1 MKVKQKQKSRLV
13 LHLVIVY
20 LVANVLLFLFD
31 PYASSWHYGSH
42 DPAPIEVMTPADSDM
57 SISDITKILDSID
70 LAYGA
75 REPTQLE
82 QFWRTGEKLTQVV
95 FLPSS
100 IALIMKGF
108 FGYMG
113 PANSQ
118 QMAFTLSVKQRYNH
132 LAQLAV
138 NKGME
143 KDGFLFEED
152 LSLSK
157 NNGRPFA
164 SLRTAENSVI
174 AK

>member
-1 MKVKQKQKSRLV
+1 MKVKQNQKSRFV
-13 LHLVIVY
+13 MYLVIGY
-20 LVANVLLFLFD
+20 LVVNVLLFLFD
-31 PYASSWHYGSH
+31 PYSSRWHYGSH
-42 DPAPIEVMTPADSDM
+42 DPAPIEVMLPNDANM
-57 SISDITKILDSID
+57 SLSDITKILDSID

-82 QFWRTGEKLTQVV
+82 QLWLSGEKLTQIV

-108 FGYMG
+108 LGYMG

-132 LAQLAV
+132 LAKLAV

-143 KDGFLFEED
+143 KEGFLFEEEP
-152 LSLSK
+152 SLSK
-157 NNGRPFA
+157 KNGQPFA
-164 SLRTAENSVI
+164 SLR
-174 AK
+174 